1 MCFDGFDTGLL
12 GFGFPVKLL
21 NVLLQKEIFSNADR
35 HFKKYLG
42 QFAYISW
49 NGFKWLSLKKKGEW
63 QCLAPQAQVRKVV
76 LR

>member
-42 QFAYISW
+42 
-49 NGFKWLSLKKKGEW
+49 
-63 QCLAPQAQVRKVV
+63 
-76 LR
+76 